1 MMPDAMQGPPGLML
15 RALSQMIR
23 SRLGTR
29 LSEIGLTV
37 TWYAVLNVLER
48 GEAETG
54 ADLSRHFSTDPTAI
68 TRTIDR
74 LVAAGL
80 VKREKHSTDRR
91 RYAIVLTPKA
101 HQLLPKAR
109 SFAGENEDLF
119 FGVLEEDERQVFEAL
134 LVKLVD
140 NAGKVATLIDWE

>member
-1 MMPDAMQGPPGLML
+1 
-15 RALSQMIR
+15 MIR

-37 TWYAVLNVLER
+37 TWFAVLNVLER

-54 ADLSRHFSTDPTAI
+54 ADLSRHFITDPTAI

-74 LVAAGL
+74 LEEAGL
-80 VKREKHSTDRR
+80 VKREKHSADRR
-91 RYAIVLTPKA
+91 RYFIVLTPKA
-101 HQLLPKAR
+101 RQLMPTAR

-119 FGVLEEDERQVFEAL
+119 FGVLEEGERQLFEAL

-140 NAGKVATLIDWE
+140 NAGKVGSQIDWE

>member
-1 MMPDAMQGPPGLML
+1 MMPTVTQRPPGLML

-54 ADLSRHFSTDPTAI
+54 ADLSRHFRTDPTAI

-74 LVAAGL
+74 LDEAGL
-80 VKREKHSTDRR
+80 VEREKHRTDRR
-91 RYAIVLTPKA
+91 RFAIVLTPKA
-101 HQLLPKAR
+101 RQLMPKAR
-109 SFAGENEDLF
+109 SFARENEDLF
-119 FGVLEEDERQVFEAL
+119 FGVLGEHERQVFEAL
-134 LVKLVD
+134 LAKLVD
-140 NAGKVATLIDWE
+140 NAGRVVSLIDWE

>member
-1 MMPDAMQGPPGLML
+1 ML

-23 SRLGTR
+23 SRLGAR

-54 ADLSRHFSTDPTAI
+54 ADLSRHFRTDPTAI

-74 LVAAGL
+74 LNEAGL
-80 VKREKHSTDRR
+80 VKRQKHRTDRR
-91 RYAIVLTPKA
+91 RFVIALTPKA
-101 HQLLPKAR
+101 RRLMPKAH
-109 SFAGENEDLF
+109 SFARENEDLF
-119 FGVLEEDERQVFEAL
+119 FGVLQEDERQAFEAL
-134 LVKLVD
+134 LVKLLD
-140 NAGKVATLIDWE
+140 NAGKVVSLIDWE

>member
-1 MMPDAMQGPPGLML
+1 MMPNVTHRPPGLML

-54 ADLSRHFSTDPTAI
+54 ADLSRHFSTDPTAV

-74 LVAAGL
+74 LEEAGL
-80 VKREKHSTDRR
+80 VKREKHNTDRR
-91 RYAIVLTPKA
+91 RYVIVLTPKA
-101 HQLLPKAR
+101 HEILPAAH

-119 FGVLEEDERQVFEAL
+119 FGVLEADERQVFESL
-134 LVKLVD
+134 LIKLLD
-140 NAGKVATLIDWE
+140 NAGKVGSLIDWE